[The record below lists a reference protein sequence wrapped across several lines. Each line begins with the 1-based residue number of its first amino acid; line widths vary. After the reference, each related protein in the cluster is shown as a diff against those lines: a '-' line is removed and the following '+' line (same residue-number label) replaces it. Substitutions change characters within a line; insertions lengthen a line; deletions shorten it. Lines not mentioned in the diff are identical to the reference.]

1 MKKIILSALV
11 VFSFIST
18 NAQDVK
24 YGAKVG
30 INIANQKF
38 EGSGITLTANSI
50 VGVQVGGFA
59 EVNLNEKFA
68 IQPEVLFSTEGSEL
82 KAEGEEV
89 TFNLSYINV
98 PVMLKF
104 YPAPKFNLQ
113 AGPQVGLL
121 VAAKGKYQ
129 GVKEDIKDGYKTANF
144 GLNLGAA
151 YEFTEKC
158 FVDARYNFGLSNIM
172 DNTEDGTKN
181 KGVVLSLAVGYK
193 F

>member
-1 MKKIILSALV
+1 MKKIILSAAAVLI
-11 VFSFIST
+11 FSFA
-18 NAQDVK
+18 NAQEVK
-24 YGAKVG
+24 FGAKVG
-30 INIANQKF
+30 MNIANQKF
-38 EGSGITLTANSI
+38 EGSGVTLTANSI
-50 VGVQVGGFA
+50 VGVQVGGFG
-59 EVNLNEKFA
+59 EVKVNDKFA

-82 KAEGEEV
+82 KSEGEEV

-98 PVMLKF
+98 PVMVKF
-104 YPAPKFNLQ
+104 YPAPKFNIQ

-151 YEFTEKC
+151 YEFTKKC

-172 DNTEDGTKN
+172 DNTEEGVKN
-181 KGVVLSLAVGYK
+181 KGAVLSFAVGYK